1 MINVKSDDNFATF
14 DLALASILKQ
24 AGLTYTINRQE
35 ERRVFY
41 FQPKVKA
48 EKIAGDYYRN
58 REALKGEMFNES

>member
-1 MINVKSDDNFATF
+1 MINVKADDKFSTF
-14 DLALASILKQ
+14 DLALAAILRQ

-41 FQPKVKA
+41 FEPKEEA

-58 REALKGEMFNES
+58 REALKGEMFNE